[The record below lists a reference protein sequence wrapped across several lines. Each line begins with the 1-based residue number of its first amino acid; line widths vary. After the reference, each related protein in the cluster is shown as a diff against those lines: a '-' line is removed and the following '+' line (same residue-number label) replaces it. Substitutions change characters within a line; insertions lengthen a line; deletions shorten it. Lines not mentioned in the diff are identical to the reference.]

1 MSRGSRIDLIGAL
14 IFVLVARVTSAQTA
28 AESGGVMSHVSFGGD
43 MTAAI
48 SPPDEIAFFNY
59 TDYQHN
65 ALRIA
70 RFRVMAQWRVVSRLS
85 FIAEVRTEDGAGVEM
100 AAVYAR
106 WRPWTNRD
114 FTVQAGRVPPV
125 IGAFP
130 RRAYGRDNLVI
141 GFPLAYQYLM
151 SLRPDALPASV
162 DDLVRM
168 RARGWQPSFPI
179 GSQTLRPGL
188 PLASAF
194 RWDTGAQ
201 VYWRHNMLALA
212 GAVTRGAPADPVV
225 HDHNSS
231 LAWSGRFA
239 LHIPS
244 GPEIGV
250 SGAIGGWID
259 DDVRTLATNGADGSS
274 HQALV
279 GVDADYGIG
288 PWLVRAEWLRSTF
301 EMPLRTTGATMSLPA
316 WSGFIEGRF
325 KVTTRVQLA
334 ARIDR
339 LEFGRVVAG
348 VNHVET
354 TWDADVDR
362 MEGAVAIR
370 ITRRADVKVGWQ
382 QNWRDGG
389 RVRTRGFPALAV
401 QYWF

>member
-1 MSRGSRIDLIGAL
+1 MLGAL
-14 IFVLVARVTSAQTA
+14 LIVLVARAAAAQTPP
-28 AESGGVMSHVSFGGD
+28 ESGGPLSRVSFGAD
-43 MTAAI
+43 ITAAI

-59 TDYQHN
+59 TDYEHN

-70 RFRVMAQWRVVSRLS
+70 RIRVMGQWRVVSRLS
-85 FIAEVRTEDGAGVEM
+85 FIGEVRTEDGDGVDM
-100 AAVYAR
+100 AAIYAR
-106 WRPWTNRD
+106 WRPWTDRD

-151 SLRPDALPASV
+151 SLRPDALPSTV

-168 RARGWQPSFPI
+168 RARGWQPSYPI
-179 GSQTLRPGL
+179 GSQALRPGL

-201 VYWRHNMLALA
+201 VYWRHNILGLA

-225 HDHNSS
+225 RDHNSS
-231 LAWSGRFA
+231 LAWSGRMS

-244 GPEIGV
+244 GLEIGV

-259 DDVRTLATNGADGSS
+259 DDVRALATNGADGSS
-274 HQALV
+274 HQVLV
-279 GVDADYGIG
+279 GVDADYGLG
-288 PWLVRAEWLRSTF
+288 RWLVRGEWLRSTF
-301 EMPLRTTGATMSLPA
+301 DMPLRSDGGATMSLPA
-316 WSGFIEGRF
+316 WSGFVEGRY
-325 KVTTRVQLA
+325 KLTTRLQLA
-334 ARIDR
+334 ARVDR
-339 LEFGRVVAG
+339 LEFGRVVSG
-348 VNHVET
+348 ITHLET
-354 TWDADVDR
+354 TWDSDVDR
-362 MEGAVAIR
+362 IEGAVAVR
-370 ITRRADVKVGWQ
+370 ITRRADVKIGWQ

-389 RVRTRGFPALAV
+389 RVRTRGFPALAI